1 MQEQENGIDGNNH
14 NSFQNNNLLLN
25 HHNQQRELAEDFSY
39 YKLDCKFCGPI
50 SDSMCKTLVGR
61 SCQALGLVGGFGLW
75 GGIAWGAFC
84 DAMTTMKCPP
94 EPGCPGDQYCECERD
109 NQKRCG
115 TECVAIDVCCPPN
128 DYQRP
133 DNPEVCILEGSV
145 GECCPEERCG
155 GACPK
160 IGEEVCCAGQLVPSY
175 LGLCDTCQK
184 RQVCRDEFENVI
196 GCVKENQRCPPFAIE
211 TCNGLCYDPTKRVCC
226 EEMGKLR
233 EQESLCS
240 CDGVCHDVNGNELSC
255 ADNDGCCS
263 DGTAESSLNLCNYK
277 SKKFCYGSSYKVI
290 KCIDPEQESLNSTSP
305 NKNRALQQF
314 CVYDSDCR
322 TLGCLLGRGICVD
335 GQLGRKYLL
344 QQ

>member
-145 GECCPEERCG
+145 VVVPVLKVVKKYAVQDNLFHRTWDFV
-155 GACPK
+155 
-160 IGEEVCCAGQLVPSY
+160 ILVKN
-175 LGLCDTCQK
+175 D
-184 RQVCRDEFENVI
+184 RFV
-196 GCVKENQRCPPFAIE
+196 E
-211 TCNGLCYDPTKRVCC
+211 T
-226 EEMGKLR
+226 
-233 EQESLCS
+233 
-240 CDGVCHDVNGNELSC
+240 
-255 ADNDGCCS
+255 
-263 DGTAESSLNLCNYK
+263 NLK
-277 SKKFCYGSSYKVI
+277 M
-290 KCIDPEQESLNSTSP
+290 
-305 NKNRALQQF
+305 
-314 CVYDSDCR
+314 
-322 TLGCLLGRGICVD
+322 
-335 GQLGRKYLL
+335 
-344 QQ
+344 